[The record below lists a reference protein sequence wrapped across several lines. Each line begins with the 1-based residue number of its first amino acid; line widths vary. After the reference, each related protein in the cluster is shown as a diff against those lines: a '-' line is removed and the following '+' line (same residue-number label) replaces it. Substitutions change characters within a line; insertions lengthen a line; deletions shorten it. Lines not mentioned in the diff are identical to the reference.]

1 VPRRIPLA
9 AALAARQPPVDDP
22 EDAVLAG
29 LVEVDGAVVLNPR
42 SQVRSD
48 ARIIVREPKEPRGV
62 RKLGFALDA
71 WSVEVAGKACLD
83 LGACTG
89 GFTTALLDR
98 GARVVY
104 AVDVGHGQ
112 LLGSLRQD
120 PRVVNLERT
129 NLSEV
134 TPARVPEPVE
144 LLVADITNLALGQA
158 VAQVTAALS
167 LPDGAE
173 LVALVKPMF
182 ELGWGELPTSA
193 DDLADALGGA
203 RAGVEGA
210 GWRVLG
216 DVESP
221 MRGSGGA
228 VEFFL
233 RAVRE
238 K

>member
-1 VPRRIPLA
+1 V

-22 EDAVLAG
+22 EDAILAG

-71 WSVEVAGKACLD
+71 WSVDVVDKACLD

-89 GFTTALLDR
+89 GFTTALLER

-104 AVDVGHGQ
+104 AVDAGHGQ

-129 NLSEV
+129 NVSEV
-134 TPARVPEPVE
+134 TPALVPEPVG

-167 LPDGAE
+167 PPNGAE

-182 ELGWGELPTSA
+182 ELGWGVLPTEP
-193 DDLADALGGA
+193 DDLAEALRRA
-203 RAGVEGA
+203 RAGVEAA
-210 GWRVLG
+210 GWRVVD

-233 RAVRE
+233 RAVLG

>member
-1 VPRRIPLA
+1 MPRRIPLA

-22 EDAVLAG
+22 EDAILAG
-29 LVEVDGAVVLNPR
+29 LVEVDGSVVLNPR
-42 SQVRSD
+42 SQVRAD

-71 WSVEVAGKACLD
+71 GSVEVAGLACLD

-89 GFTTALLDR
+89 GFTMALLER

-120 PRVVNLERT
+120 ARVVNLERT

-134 TPARVPEPVE
+134 TPERVPEPVG
-144 LLVADITNLALGQA
+144 LIVADITNLALGQA

-167 LPDGAE
+167 PPDGAQ

-182 ELGWGELPTSA
+182 ELGWGELPTAA
-193 DDLADALGGA
+193 DDLAEALGRA
-203 RAGVEGA
+203 RAGVEAA
-210 GWRVLG
+210 GWVVVA
-216 DVESP
+216 DMESP

-228 VEFFL
+228 VEFFI
-233 RAVRE
+233 RAERRA
-238 K
+238 